1 MASSMPQMSEAQL
14 QQNVIDM
21 AHVFGWL
28 VHAERPAMRADG
40 TWRTPIQGDKGFPDL
55 VLAKADRQPLFLEL
69 KSQNGKV
76 SQDQIDWALALAPLG
91 RNASYWVLRPS
102 DWFDG
107 TIERVL
113 KGETN

>member
-1 MASSMPQMSEAQL
+1 MASSLPQMSEAEL

-55 VLAKADRQPLFLEL
+55 VLARGGRLILAEL
-69 KSQNGKV
+69 KSQKGKP
-76 SQDQIDWALALAPLG
+76 SEDQLVWDRALTPIE
-91 RNASYWVLRPS
+91 RETETVQIWYWRPAE
-102 DWFDG
+102 WFDG
-107 TIERVL
+107 TIEAALR
-113 KGETN
+113 

>member
-55 VLAKADRQPLFLEL
+55 VLIKGNRVLFCEL
-69 KSQNGKV
+69 KSQRGYTSEAQEEWWRRTLDTKV
-76 SQDQIDWALALAPLG
+76 QYYLW
-91 RNASYWVLRPS
+91 RPAE
-102 DWFDG
+102 WFDG
-107 TIERVL
+107 TIERIL